1 MCLDHEAQMT
11 DPAMQQDMKA
21 LLRWEELWR
30 STLETYSLLALDLPH
45 RQSPEYFISTHT
57 YIVLLFNSLSAWSEQ
72 CFDSVVVQI
81 ERRPSQTAKVKLFKV
96 SSLGSRPLFHSHFD
110 GPVLFLSD

>member
-1 MCLDHEAQMT
+1 MLESCMCLDHEAQMT

-45 RQSPEYFISTHT
+45 RQSPEYFT
-57 YIVLLFNSLSAWSEQ
+57 YIYTYVYRASFQFTICL
-72 CFDSVVVQI
+72 V
-81 ERRPSQTAKVKLFKV
+81 
-96 SSLGSRPLFHSHFD
+96 
-110 GPVLFLSD
+110 